1 MKVLCRLL
9 RVVIGA
15 AGIVLLLLSCATNP
29 VTRQPEFV
37 LMSEDQ
43 EITIGRE
50 MDPKILQEYGMYN
63 SEHLQQYVKT
73 IGKRLAAVSDR
84 RDLFFHFTVVDTPL
98 VNAFALPGG
107 YVYVTRGLLAYVNSD
122 AELAGVLGHEIGH
135 VTARH
140 AVRQYTKAA
149 SYNIATNIASIFVP
163 QITNFGQ
170 VADIAFVAITSGY
183 SREYE
188 READRLGV
196 KYAFTA
202 GYDPKAIASFLQ
214 TLALLDKVEGK
225 KSYHGLFSTH
235 PQTEERVTL
244 ADAAADIKTLPRN
257 TPLVIGKENCLKQ
270 IDGLLFG
277 PDPKEGVIRGDKFQH
292 PDLKIELSFPRGW
305 NIENKPD
312 AVIAKNPAQKE
323 YLQLMLEHLN
333 KKTSITDVARNISRK
348 TGFTESAGNAT
359 RINGL
364 DAYVGTYSGKT
375 QKLGYITARI
385 GFIQDE
391 DIVHFIIGYSRPE
404 QFSAALPSFNATIN
418 SFKKLSVNEAQVIKP
433 SRIRLYTVKAG
444 DTFNSICK
452 EFGRPADE
460 AKTLALLNGMNPS
473 RLTSISSVESS
484 SPQSARAELQPGT
497 VIKVIKNE

>member
-1 MKVLCRLL
+1 MKIMYRSL
-9 RVVIGA
+9 RAVIGIF
-15 AGIVLLLLSCATNP
+15 GIVAFMLSCAANP

-43 EITIGRE
+43 EISIGRE
-50 MDPKILQEYGMYN
+50 MDPKIIQEYGMYN
-63 SEHLQQYVKT
+63 SGHLQQYVET
-73 IGKRLAAVSDR
+73 IGKRLAIVSDR
-84 RDLFFHFTVVDTPL
+84 RDLFFHFKIADTPM

-163 QITNFGQ
+163 QINNFGQ
-170 VADIAFVAITSGY
+170 IADIAFIAITSGY

-196 KYAFTA
+196 KYAFAA
-202 GYDPKAIASFLQ
+202 GYDPKAISSFLQ
-214 TLALLDKVEGK
+214 TLSQLDKVEGK
-225 KSYHGLFSTH
+225 NTYHGLFSTH
-235 PQTEERVTL
+235 PRTEERVIL
-244 ADAAADIKTLPRN
+244 ADAAADLKTLPRAA
-257 TPLVIGKENCLKQ
+257 TLVVGKENCLKQ

-277 PDPKEGVIRGDKFQH
+277 PDPKEGVVKGEKFQH
-292 PDLKIELSFPRGW
+292 PGLKIELSFPKGW

-312 AVIAKNPAQKE
+312 AVVAKNPAQQE
-323 YLQLMLEHLN
+323 YLQFMLEHLN
-333 KKTSITDVARNISRK
+333 KKAPVTAVARTISEK
-348 TGFTESAGNAT
+348 AGFKEKAGSAT

-364 DAYVGTYSGKT
+364 DAYVGTYQGKT

-391 DIVHFIIGYSRPE
+391 DIVHFIIGFSRPE
-404 QFSAALPSFNATIN
+404 QFTAALPFFNATIN
-418 SFKKLSVNEAQVIKP
+418 SFRKLSVNEAQVIKP
-433 SRIRLYTVKAG
+433 SRISLYTVKAG
-444 DTFNSICK
+444 DTFASICK
-452 EFGRPADE
+452 EFGRPPDE
-460 AKTLALLNGMNPS
+460 ARTLALINGIN
-473 RLTSISSVESS
+473 
-484 SPQSARAELQPGT
+484 SAHTQLKPGT
-497 VIKVIKNE
+497 VMKVIKNE

>member
-1 MKVLCRLL
+1 L
-9 RVVIGA
+9 RAPIGVC
-15 AGIVLLLLSCATNP
+15 GIVVLMLSCATNP

-43 EITIGRE
+43 EISIGRE
-50 MDPKILQEYGMYN
+50 MDPKIIQEYGIYH
-63 SEHLQQYVKT
+63 SGHLQQYVET
-73 IGKRLAAVSDR
+73 IGKRLAEVSDR
-84 RDLFFHFTVVDTPL
+84 RDLFFHFKIADTPI

-163 QITNFGQ
+163 QINNFGQ
-170 VADIAFVAITSGY
+170 IADIAFIAITSGY

-196 KYAFTA
+196 KYAFAA
-202 GYDPKAIASFLQ
+202 GYDPKAISSFLQ
-214 TLALLDKVEGK
+214 TLSQLDKVEGK

-244 ADAAADIKTLPRN
+244 ADAAADLKTLPR
-257 TPLVIGKENCLKQ
+257 TASLVVGKENCLKQ

-277 PDPKEGVIRGDKFQH
+277 PDPKEGVVKGEKFQH
-292 PDLKIELSFPRGW
+292 PDLKIELSFPKGW

-312 AVIAKNPAQKE
+312 AVVAKNPAQPE

-333 KKTSITDVARNISRK
+333 KKTSVTAVAKNISEK
-348 TGFTESAGNAT
+348 AGFRETAGSVT

-364 DAYVGTYSGKT
+364 DAYVGTYQGKT

-391 DIVHFIIGYSRPE
+391 DIVHFIIGFSRPE
-404 QFSAALPSFNATIN
+404 QFAAALPFFNATIN
-418 SFKKLSVNEAQVIKP
+418 SFKKLSVNEAQVIKHPEYRFIP
-433 SRIRLYTVKAG
+433 SK
-444 DTFNSICK
+444 
-452 EFGRPADE
+452 
-460 AKTLALLNGMNPS
+460 LATPLL
-473 RLTSISSVESS
+473 
-484 SPQSARAELQPGT
+484 QSAKSLADPLMRQKLLPC
-497 VIKVIKNE
+497 